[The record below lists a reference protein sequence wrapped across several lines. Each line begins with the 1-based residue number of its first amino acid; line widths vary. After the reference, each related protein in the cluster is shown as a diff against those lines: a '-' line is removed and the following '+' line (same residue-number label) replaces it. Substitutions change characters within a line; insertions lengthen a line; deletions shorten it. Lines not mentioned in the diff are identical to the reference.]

1 MKRNHTNTIVSAV
14 GAALSLALLA
24 GCSGVPAEVTNALG
38 GMGEALS
45 GMGQAIGGAVDGLL
59 DETSVAE
66 AREQRRAD
74 LTPALADADLK
85 TPGTL
90 TVGLQATG
98 TAPLVIAGDD
108 GGYRGIDVDTAYA
121 LADQLGLGS
130 VEFVPVQSVAEG
142 VETCDVVMGAEA
154 DETGCTVVGSYAQ
167 SALGVFSATEVAAVP
182 VTAAD
187 LAGATIGVQAG
198 SVSQVALVGLDLGAV
213 EQDFINLNEA
223 FEALSAGTVNYVIC
237 DAYAGAYL
245 ATSYTGVS
253 FAGTIDTPMTV
264 GIAVAPDAA
273 ELLGSVQAALDEIQ
287 TNGVAAIGKSRWV
300 GDFPALTEATVVT
313 GLPDPQEEA
322 EKDEEADNEGADAD
336 DEGADDS
343 EDGTLIGTAVGVD
356 DTEDPEEPDAL
367 LAP

>member
-1 MKRNHTNTIVSAV
+1 MKRPRFSLAA
-14 GAALSLALLA
+14 GALAAALCATLVT
-24 GCSGVPAEVTNALG
+24 GCSSIADVPSEVGGVFQSIVRDITDPVT
-38 GMGEALS
+38 
-45 GMGQAIGGAVDGLL
+45 
-59 DETSVAE
+59 VAE
-66 AREQRRAD
+66 AREQRHES
-74 LTPALADADLK
+74 LVPAVSDESLV

-198 SVSQVALVGLDLGAV
+198 SVSQVALVGLDLGVV
-213 EQDFINLNEA
+213 EQDFTNLNEA

-253 FAGTIDTPMTV
+253 FAGTIDTPLTV

-322 EKDEEADNEGADAD
+322 EKDEEADNEDADANS
-336 DEGADDS
+336 EGADDS
-343 EDGTLIGTAVGVD
+343 EGGTLIGTAVGVD
-356 DTEDPEEPDAL
+356 DAEDPEEPDAL
-367 LAP
+367 LVP